1 MIRGAEI
8 MDNIQFNNLSVSDQA
23 CLLLDGGDL
32 LATNS
37 YYHYNV
43 MLYNYQNQF
52 MELVYDNQAK
62 QVLMVRVVN
71 DNILQKYLDK
81 IHLHL

>member
-1 MIRGAEI
+1 
-8 MDNIQFNNLSVSDQA
+8 MDKIQFNNLSLSDQA
-23 CLLLDGGDL
+23 CLLLDGGNL

-43 MLYNYQNQF
+43 LLYSYHNQF

-62 QVLMVRVVN
+62 RVLLVRVVN
-71 DNILQKYLDK
+71 DDILQKYLDK
-81 IHLHL
+81 IHLDL

>member
-1 MIRGAEI
+1 
-8 MDNIQFNNLSVSDQA
+8 MDKIKFNNLSVSDQA

-43 MLYNYQNQF
+43 LLYNYQNQF
-52 MELVYDNQAK
+52 MELVYDNHAK
-62 QVLMVRVVN
+62 QVLLVRVVTDGILQRYL
-71 DNILQKYLDK
+71 DNI
-81 IHLHL
+81 HLNLG

>member
-1 MIRGAEI
+1 
-8 MDNIQFNNLSVSDQA
+8 MDKIKFNNLSVSDQA

-43 MLYNYQNQF
+43 LLYNYQSQF

-62 QVLMVRVVN
+62 QVLMVRTVN

-81 IHLHL
+81 IHLDL